1 MTLPSHHICLVAEA
15 PMPTLGPLLDKAMGA
30 RSATLL
36 HTPYTKPFA
45 EHQAKVLAKKGI
57 KTTLIALID
66 PYHLQPLI
74 NQLSPLAHQYTQG
87 SCINITGGSKL
98 MSIAAWQVFKQP
110 QHHLYYVH
118 LHNDSVVWLNHDKPD
133 HAISDT
139 IKLPD
144 YFAAHGYQVI
154 GNSASPAHPVLMQ
167 LARTL
172 AQGTYQNELS
182 SLIQTGNEESKTG
195 GNNLTIP
202 YTNSKQMDAFISLL
216 CNANIATVKHNHL
229 HLDDSSVW
237 RFLNGEWL
245 EQYTLDC
252 INNIAQQCT
261 KFQDIA
267 IGLKVSNPNQTFV
280 SPTTGNTQTLSNELD
295 IVVLRDNTLY
305 LIECKGGKK
314 FPNEADNYTTKLD
327 SLRDTLGG
335 IKGNGLIISQ
345 YLLSPGSQRRAAEYR
360 IKTLSGSTQVKHLQ
374 QHLVNWLKCKP

>member
-1 MTLPSHHICLVAEA
+1 MTPTHHICLVAES
-15 PMPTLGPLLDKAMGA
+15 PMPTLGPLLDKSIGA
-30 RSATLL
+30 KSAILL
-36 HTPYTKPFA
+36 YTPYTQTAA
-45 EHQAKVLAKKGI
+45 EHQANVLQKHGI
-57 KTTLIALID
+57 KTELLALPD

-74 NQLSPLAHQYTQG
+74 DLLVPLASRYPNG
-87 SCINITGGSKL
+87 ACINITGGSKL
-98 MSIAAWQVFKQP
+98 MSLAAWQVFNQP

-118 LHNDSVVWLNHDKPD
+118 LFHDSMVWLNHSQAD
-133 HAISDT
+133 HPISDS

-154 GNSASPAHPVLMQ
+154 GNSATPAHPVLMQ

-172 AQGTYQNELS
+172 AQGTYQNEHVA
-182 SLIQTGNEESKTG
+182 IINAGIEESKTG

-202 YTNSKQMDAFISLL
+202 YKNTKKIDAFIQLL
-216 CNANIATVKHNHL
+216 CDANIATIKHNHL

-245 EQYTLDC
+245 EQVTLD
-252 INNIAQQCT
+252 AVLALKKRYP

-267 IGLKVSNPNQTFV
+267 IGLKVTNPNQRF
-280 SPTTGNTQTLSNELD
+280 SGLNGMPQTLSNELD
-295 IVVLRDNTLY
+295 VVILRDNTLY

-335 IKGNGLIISQ
+335 IKGKGLIISQ
-345 YLLSPGSQRRAAEYR
+345 YALTQGSEKRAAEYR
-360 IKTLSGSTQVKHLQ
+360 IKTLSGSQPIKQLE
-374 QHLVNWLKCKP
+374 QHLAQWLGCTE

>member
-1 MTLPSHHICLVAEA
+1 MTLPCHHICLVAEA
-15 PMPTLGPLLDKAMGA
+15 PMPTLGPLLDKAIGA

-36 HTPYTKPFA
+36 HTPYTKPYA
-45 EHQAKVLAKKGI
+45 EYQANVLTKKGI
-57 KTTLIALID
+57 QSELFALHD
-66 PYHLQPLI
+66 PYHLKPLI
-74 NQLSPLAHQYTQG
+74 DQLTGLAQKSAQG
-87 SCINITGGSKL
+87 VCINVTGGSKL
-98 MSIAAWQVFKQP
+98 MSIAAWEVFNQP

-118 LHNDSVVWLNHDKPD
+118 LHNDSIVWLNHNKPD

-139 IKLPD
+139 IKLHD

-154 GNSASPAHPVLMQ
+154 GNSASPAHPVLMK

-182 SLIQTGNEESKTG
+182 TLIQTGNEESKTG
-195 GNNLTIP
+195 GSNLSIP
-202 YTNSKQMDAFISLL
+202 YKNSEKMNALIRLICD
-216 CNANIATVKHNHL
+216 ANIATAKHNHL
-229 HLDDSSVW
+229 HLDDSRVW

-252 INNIAQQCT
+252 INNIAQQCN

-280 SPTTGNTQTLSNELD
+280 SPTTGSRQTLSNELD

-314 FPNEADNYTTKLD
+314 FPNEADNYTSKLD

-345 YLLSPGSQRRAAEYR
+345 YALSPGSQKRAAEYR
-360 IKTLSGSTQVKHLQ
+360 IKTLSGSMQVKHLQ
-374 QHLVNWLKCKP
+374 QHLFDWLKCKP